1 MNNKIITVLVSMFLI
16 MTSISCSN
24 SKKDDFKQ
32 LDLITYGIPL
42 KVKAPEGTIVKTED
56 MGIVKDITLKKG
68 DDYFIQILSSSVID
82 DDIAKIKNDRL
93 EEVKKSPYFSKVILD
108 EDKGFIYEKKMN
120 DSIFNYDFRY
130 TKIQGNQQY
139 TFQTGLFGMFT
150 KEQVMKMYE
159 SIK

>member
-1 MNNKIITVLVSMFLI
+1 MLLF
-16 MTSISCSN
+16 SIFVYSSCSHGN
-24 SKKDDFKQ
+24 KDDFKQ
-32 LDLITYGIPL
+32 LDLISYGIPL

-68 DDYFIQILSSSVID
+68 NGYFIQILNSTVMN
-82 DDIAKIKNDRL
+82 DDISKLKNDRL
-93 EEVKKSPYFSKVILD
+93 EEVKKSPYFSKIILD
-108 EDKGFIYEKKMN
+108 EDNGFVYEKKMN

-130 TKIQGNQQY
+130 TKIQGDQQY

-150 KEQVMKMYE
+150 KDQVMKMYN

>member
-1 MNNKIITVLVSMFLI
+1 MKTLIFYMFMLLF
-16 MTSISCSN
+16 SIFVYSSCSHGN
-24 SKKDDFKQ
+24 KDDFKQ
-32 LDLITYGIPL
+32 LDLISYGIPL

-68 DDYFIQILSSSVID
+68 NGYFIQILNSTVMN
-82 DDIAKIKNDRL
+82 DDISKLKNDRL
-93 EEVKKSPYFSKVILD
+93 EEVKKSPYFSKIILD
-108 EDKGFIYEKKMN
+108 EDNGFVYEKKMN

-130 TKIQGNQQY
+130 TKIQGDQQY

-150 KEQVMKMYE
+150 KDQVMKMYN